1 MRISDWS
8 STCALPILSHRYT
21 REDYRD
27 PASQIGLAA
36 QDTQSD
42 TQRTLLS
49 IGRRFELVQDT
60 LTAERTAYSAD
71 DKISEV
77 PTRAAKRYAISNGI
91 AAQIGDTRRYNASL
105 IAGWSRDQADGAHDD
120 RWQFEPA
127 IGASQRF
134 DSCLAAVNLGHR
146 QRLPTFFE
154 GSLAASYGSFGTY
167 GAKAVVNAPLTA
179 DVALRIAGQYSHS
192 DGYARNIRTGEKL
205 QGGERYSGRAQ
216 LQGEFGRLTALLSAD
231 HSRDDF
237 SRDARYLLPPP
248 VPVPAGLEAL

>member
-8 STCALPILSHRYT
+8 SDVCSSDL
-21 REDYRD
+21 RD

-105 IAGWSRDQADGAHDD
+105 IAGWSRDRSEERRVGKECVSTCRS
-120 RWQFEPA
+120 RWSPY
-127 IGASQRF
+127 
-134 DSCLAAVNLGHR
+134 
-146 QRLPTFFE
+146 P
-154 GSLAASYGSFGTY
+154 
-167 GAKAVVNAPLTA
+167 
-179 DVALRIAGQYSHS
+179 
-192 DGYARNIRTGEKL
+192 
-205 QGGERYSGRAQ
+205 
-216 LQGEFGRLTALLSAD
+216 
-231 HSRDDF
+231 
-237 SRDARYLLPPP
+237 
-248 VPVPAGLEAL
+248 

>member
-8 STCALPILSHRYT
+8 SDVCSSDL
-21 REDYRD
+21 RD

-105 IAGWSRDQADGAHDD
+105 IAGRSEEHTSELQSLMRISYAV
-120 RWQFEPA
+120 F
-127 IGASQRF
+127 
-134 DSCLAAVNLGHR
+134 CLKKKKKTQN
-146 QRLPTFFE
+146 TK
-154 GSLAASYGSFGTY
+154 Y
-167 GAKAVVNAPLTA
+167 KNNA
-179 DVALRIAGQYSHS
+179 
-192 DGYARNIRTGEKL
+192 
-205 QGGERYSGRAQ
+205 
-216 LQGEFGRLTALLSAD
+216 
-231 HSRDDF
+231 
-237 SRDARYLLPPP
+237 
-248 VPVPAGLEAL
+248 